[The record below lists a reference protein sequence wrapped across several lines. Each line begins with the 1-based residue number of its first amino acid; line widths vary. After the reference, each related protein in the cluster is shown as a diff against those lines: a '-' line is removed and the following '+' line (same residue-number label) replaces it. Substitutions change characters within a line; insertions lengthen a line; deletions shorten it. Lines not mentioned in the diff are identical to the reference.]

1 MLLLAHANIHLHRC
15 YRFIVSM
22 LLLNEEIGWEGGR
35 LIARLEMGVLKHR
48 LRMGTVYLRVQGQP
62 GLHTET
68 LWGAGERKKEK
79 KKHRL

>member
-15 YRFIVSM
+15 YRFIVNM

-48 LRMGTVYLRVQGQP
+48 LRMGMVYL
-62 GLHTET
+62 
-68 LWGAGERKKEK
+68 
-79 KKHRL
+79 